1 MTKEEIFEELKE
13 LVTDQLGVEDD
24 KVTLEASIQD
34 DLGADSLDLVDL
46 AMEVEEKFGVK
57 ISDEDLENI
66 KMIGDIVTYIDEK
79 KD

>member
-1 MTKEEIFEELKE
+1 M
-13 LVTDQLGVEDD
+13 
-24 KVTLEASIQD
+24 
-34 DLGADSLDLVDL
+34 VDL